1 MKNYV
6 IAIGR
11 GFGSGGKAIG
21 TKLAE
26 ELGVPCYER
35 QLLDMASEYS
45 GINKK
50 LFAEVDEKLRGS
62 YLMKHLMKIPYTYVV
77 EPRDKEFTSDINLF
91 NIQAE
96 IIREM
101 AKTESFVVIGK
112 CADYVLRDRPN
123 VVSVYVEAPEKDC
136 ITTVMDRM
144 QVSESRARELVHKTD
159 KYRADYYKYYTRG
172 KNWKDPLNY
181 DLMLNSSKMGW
192 DNCVRLIRDYLQMK
206 LENMPETE
214 RITDV
219 IEKKNR

>member
-214 RITDV
+214 
-219 IEKKNR
+219 

>member
-206 LENMPETE
+206 LENMPET
-214 RITDV
+214 
-219 IEKKNR
+219 

>member
-1 MKNYV
+1 MDNYV

-21 TKLAE
+21 VQLAG
-26 ELGVPCYER
+26 ELGIPCYER

-62 YLMKHLMKIPYTYVV
+62 YAMKHLMKIPYTYVV

-91 NIQAE
+91 NIQSE
-96 IIREM
+96 IIREL

-112 CADYVLRDRPN
+112 CADYVLRELPN

-136 ITTVMDRM
+136 IATVMDRM
-144 QVSESRARELVHKTD
+144 QVSESRAKELIHKTD

-181 DLMLNSSKMGW
+181 DLMLNSSKIGW
-192 DNCVRLIRDYLQMK
+192 DNCVKLIREYVELKFQINIDRY
-206 LENMPETE
+206 
-214 RITDV
+214 
-219 IEKKNR
+219 

>member
-62 YLMKHLMKIPYTYVV
+62 YAMKHLMKIPYTYVV

-214 RITDV
+214 
-219 IEKKNR
+219 

>member
-1 MKNYV
+1 MENYV

-26 ELGVPCYER
+26 ELGIPCYER

-45 GINKK
+45 GINKQ

-62 YLMKHLMKIPYTYVV
+62 YAMKHLMKIPYTYVV

-91 NIQAE
+91 NIQSE
-96 IIREM
+96 IIREL

-112 CADYVLRDRPN
+112 CADYILRNEPN
-123 VVSVYVEAPEKDC
+123 VVSVYVDAPENDC

-144 QVSESRARELVHKTD
+144 HVSAARAKELIHKTD

-172 KNWKDPLNY
+172 RDWKNPVNY
-181 DLMLNSSKMGW
+181 DLILNSSKVGW
-192 DNCVRLIRDYLQMK
+192 DNCVKLIKEYLNMK
-206 LENMPETE
+206 LG
-214 RITDV
+214 ILG
-219 IEKKNR
+219 K

>member
-1 MKNYV
+1 MDNYV

-21 TKLAE
+21 VQLAG
-26 ELGVPCYER
+26 ELGIPCYER

-62 YLMKHLMKIPYTYVV
+62 YAMKHLMKIPYTYVV

-91 NIQAE
+91 NIQSE
-96 IIREM
+96 IIREL

-112 CADYVLRDRPN
+112 CADYVLREQPN

-136 ITTVMDRM
+136 IATVMDRM
-144 QVSESRARELVHKTD
+144 QVSESRAKELIHKTD

-181 DLMLNSSKMGW
+181 DLMLNSSKIGW
-192 DNCVRLIRDYLQMK
+192 DNCVKLIREYVALKFQINIDRY
-206 LENMPETE
+206 
-214 RITDV
+214 
-219 IEKKNR
+219 

>member
-1 MKNYV
+1 MDNYV

-21 TKLAE
+21 GQLAE
-26 ELGVPCYER
+26 ELGIPCYER

-45 GINKK
+45 GINKQ

-62 YLMKHLMKIPYTYVV
+62 YAMKHLMKIPYTYVV

-91 NIQAE
+91 NIQSE
-96 IIREM
+96 IIREL

-112 CADYVLRDRPN
+112 CADYILRDQPN
-123 VVSVYVEAPEKDC
+123 VISVYVEAPEQDC
-136 ITTVMDRM
+136 ITTVMDRL
-144 QVSESRARELVHKTD
+144 QVSESKAKELIHKTD

-181 DLMLNSSKMGW
+181 DLMLNSSKVGW
-192 DNCVRLIRDYLQMK
+192 DNCVKLIKTYVNMK
-206 LENMPETE
+206 MEAQHN
-214 RITDV
+214 
-219 IEKKNR
+219 

>member
-1 MKNYV
+1 MDNYV

-21 TKLAE
+21 VQLAG
-26 ELGVPCYER
+26 ELGIPCYER

-62 YLMKHLMKIPYTYVV
+62 YAIKHLMKIPYTYVV

-91 NIQAE
+91 NIQSE
-96 IIREM
+96 IIREL

-112 CADYVLRDRPN
+112 CADYVLREQPN

-144 QVSESRARELVHKTD
+144 QVSESRAKELVHKTD

-181 DLMLNSSKMGW
+181 DLMLNSSKIGW
-192 DNCVRLIRDYLQMK
+192 DNCVKMIKECVK
-206 LENMPETE
+206 LKLHVP
-214 RITDV
+214 
-219 IEKKNR
+219 IE